1 MFFIG
6 VFGIQDRKKKIAEPK
21 GACSGCERESL
32 ALIQTERIFHFFFL
46 PVFHRNRRYFLACEN
61 CGEGTAISEERA
73 DRLMAGD
80 SVGPWDMP
88 GTTKTRGRFCS
99 ECSYRSGEG
108 DVYCAKCGAKL
119 EEE

>member
-6 VFGIQDRKKKIAEPK
+6 IFGIQDRKKKIAEPK
-21 GACSGCERESL
+21 GACSGCGRESL

-46 PVFHRNRRYFLACEN
+46 PVFHWNRQYFLACEN
-61 CGEGTAISEERA
+61 CEEWIEISSDRAER
-73 DRLMAGD
+73 LLAGD

-88 GTTKTRGRFCS
+88 GRTNVNDRFCS
-99 ECSYRSGEG
+99 DCGYRAGHG
-108 DVYCAKCGAKL
+108 DVFCAKCGAKL